1 MDALVVLMFVF
12 GFCLCITAFI
22 NMGPG
27 AIYFIG
33 LCVILY
39 IAIEIIDKVE
49 EHKQKKNKRTEC

>member
-1 MDALVVLMFVF
+1 MDAALVVLMFVF
-12 GFCLCITAFI
+12 GFCLCITAFM

-33 LCVILY
+33 FCVILY

-49 EHKQKKNKRTEC
+49 EHKKNKRTKF